1 VSYSVSEA
9 CERNKGP
16 ILEILA
22 GAFAHSRNV
31 LEIGSGTGQHA
42 AHFAAHLPHLIW
54 QPSDTGDYLPGLRER
69 IATER
74 RPSGQR
80 GNPLRGLARK
90 PPAGAHDEGAPN
102 LRPPLELDVR
112 KQPWPVAPVD
122 AIFTANTLHI
132 MGWAAVQDLF
142 RGVGTVTRAPAIVCI
157 YGPFRYGGRYTSAS
171 NAEFDRF
178 LRSRDP
184 ESGIRDFE
192 EVNTLSSLNGLS
204 LLADHAMPANNQL
217 IIWHKRALSSQ
228 TIAS

>member
-16 ILEILA
+16 ILEILT
-22 GAFAHSRNV
+22 GALARSRKV

-42 AHFAAHLPHLIW
+42 THFAAHLPHVIW
-54 QPSDTGDYLPGLRER
+54 QPSDTGDYLTGLRER

-80 GNPLRGLARK
+80 GNPQRGLARK
-90 PPAGAHDEGAPN
+90 PPAGANEGTPN

-112 KQPWPVAPVD
+112 DLPWPVEPVD
-122 AIFTANTLHI
+122 AVFTANTLHI
-132 MGWAAVQDLF
+132 MSWDAVKALF
-142 RGVGTVTRAPAIVCI
+142 RGIGAVLNGPGVLCI

-178 LRSRDP
+178 LRARDP
-184 ESGIRDFE
+184 ASGIRDFE
-192 EVNTLSSLNGLS
+192 EVNTLSSEQGLS
-204 LLADHAMPANNQL
+204 LLADHPMPANNQFM
-217 IIWHKRALSSQ
+217 IWHKPALSSQ
-228 TIAS
+228 TVAP

>member
-1 VSYSVSEA
+1 VTYSVSEA

-22 GAFAHSRNV
+22 GAFAHSGNV

-42 AHFAAHLPHLIW
+42 AYFAARLPHLIW

-69 IATER
+69 IA
-74 RPSGQR
+74 
-80 GNPLRGLARK
+80 
-90 PPAGAHDEGAPN
+90 HEGTPN

-112 KQPWPVAPVD
+112 DRPWPVEPVD

-142 RGVGTVTRAPAIVCI
+142 RGVGAVTRAPAVVCI

-192 EVNTLSSLNGLS
+192 EVNTLSSQNGLS

-228 TIAS
+228 TIAP